1 MKDKG
6 KEKDK
11 EKNKEGIK
19 IDKSSFVAYKTNNIS
34 KDYTLGKTLGS
45 GSFGTVRK
53 AIHKETKQERA
64 IKILKKSGQ
73 DEEKFFL
80 EVNILSK
87 LTHPNI
93 MHIYEFYEDKANYYI
108 VSELCKGGELFDMIT
123 EKGAFKESEACP
135 LMHQLMSAITYCH
148 QNRIVHRD
156 LKPENILL
164 EDKNRDNPVIKL
176 IDWGG
181 ARYFSKHK
189 KMTKINGTPYYI
201 APEVL
206 SETYNEKCDVWSA
219 GVILY
224 ILLCGYPP
232 FNGETDKEIMEAV
245 KKGEFDFPEEEWSV
259 ITEEGKDLIKKMLTY
274 DPKKRLSAAQTLG
287 HPWFQTFKGKNKG
300 DKKIAQSA
308 LDNMKRFK
316 RNKQFEQATISFIVN
331 QLITK
336 EERTE
341 LMKQFTEWD
350 KNGDGVLSKEEIL
363 EGYRNAYGS
372 ADPDE
377 VDNMIKSVDLDGNGV
392 IDYNEFLNCTMN
404 RDKILSKKNL
414 EFAFKA
420 FDKDNSGAIS
430 IDEIMLI
437 FKKSN
442 NNVDMK
448 VFENMIKEADVNGDG
463 EIEFDEF
470 KEIMEKFFN

>member
-1 MKDKG
+1 
-6 KEKDK
+6 
-11 EKNKEGIK
+11 
-19 IDKSSFVAYKTNNIS
+19 
-34 KDYTLGKTLGS
+34 
-45 GSFGTVRK
+45 
-53 AIHKETKQERA
+53 
-64 IKILKKSGQ
+64 
-73 DEEKFFL
+73 
-80 EVNILSK
+80 
-87 LTHPNI
+87 
-93 MHIYEFYEDKANYYI
+93 
-108 VSELCKGGELFDMIT
+108 MIT
-123 EKGAFKESEACP
+123 EKGAFNEAEACP
-135 LMHQLMSAITYCH
+135 LMHQLMSAICYCH

-189 KMTKINGTPYYI
+189 KMSKVNGTPYYI

-206 SETYNEKCDVWSA
+206 SETYDEKCDIWSA
-219 GVILY
+219 GVIFY

-274 DPKKRLSAAQTLG
+274 DPKKRLSASQVLA
-287 HPWFQTFKGKNKG
+287 HPWFNTFKGKNKG

-363 EGYRNAYGS
+363 EGYRNTYGS

-404 RDKILSKKNL
+404 RDKIISKKNL
-414 EFAFKA
+414 EYAFKA

-437 FKKSN
+437 FKKTN
-442 NNVDMK
+442 NDVDIK

-470 KEIMEKFFN
+470 KDIMEKFFK

>member
-1 MKDKG
+1 MSMILSSMLLLTLIGGILTNKNGDIPIHDTSNKPVEEVVEDTIKSYKG
-6 KEKDK
+6 TISDEYNVPSEVMNVIINYMD
-11 EKNKEGIK
+11 NYY
-19 IDKSSFVAYKTNNIS
+19 SSLAKLELQDMSSLFNNPLALEIS
-34 KDYTLGKTLGS
+34 N
-45 GSFGTVRK
+45 
-53 AIHKETKQERA
+53 RA
-64 IKILKKSGQ
+64 IDLLI
-73 DEEKFFL
+73 
-80 EVNILSK
+80 NTRK
-87 LTHPNI
+87 L
-93 MHIYEFYEDKANYYI
+93 YD
-108 VSELCKGGELFDMIT
+108 FDFSFNN
-123 EKGAFKESEACP
+123 A
-135 LMHQLMSAITYCH
+135 HY
-148 QNRIVHRD
+148 D
-156 LKPENILL
+156 LKVTDYSTSGNIYKVSLL
-164 EDKNRDNPVIKL
+164 EDKNKEHPVIKL

-189 KMTKINGTPYYI
+189 KMSKVNGTPYYI

-206 SETYNEKCDVWSA
+206 NEVYDEKCDIWSA

-232 FNGETDKEIMEAV
+232 FNGETDKEIMDAV
-245 KKGEFDFPEEEWSV
+245 KKGEFDFPEEEWDV

-274 DPKKRLSAAQTLG
+274 DPKKRFSANQVLQ
-287 HPWFQTFKGKNKG
+287 HPWFNTFKGKNKAN
-300 DKKIAQSA
+300 KKIAQSA

-316 RNKQFEQATISFIVN
+316 RNKQFEQATISFIIN

-404 RDKILSKKNL
+404 RDKIISKKNL
-414 EFAFKA
+414 ELAFQA

-437 FKKSN
+437 FKKTN
-442 NNVDMK
+442 NDVDIK
-448 VFENMIKEADVNGDG
+448 IFENMIKEADINGDG

-470 KEIMEKFFN
+470 KDIMEKFFK

>member
-1 MKDKG
+1 MESKG
-6 KEKDK
+6 KE
-11 EKNKEGIK
+11 NII
-19 IDKSSFVAYKTNNIS
+19 IDKASFVSYKTNNIS
-34 KDYTLGKTLGS
+34 QEYSLGKTLGE

-53 AIHKETKQERA
+53 AVHKATKQERA

-123 EKGAFKESEACP
+123 EKGAFNEAEACP
-135 LMHQLMSAITYCH
+135 LMHQLM
-148 QNRIVHRD
+148 
-156 LKPENILL
+156 
-164 EDKNRDNPVIKL
+164 
-176 IDWGG
+176 WGG

-189 KMTKINGTPYYI
+189 KMSKVNGTPYYI

-206 SETYNEKCDVWSA
+206 DGTYDEKCDIWSA
-219 GVILY
+219 GVIFY

-259 ITEEGKDLIKKMLTY
+259 ITEEGKDLIRKMLQY
-274 DPKKRLSAAQTLG
+274 DPKKRLSAAQVLA
-287 HPWFQTFKGKNKG
+287 HPWFETFKGKKKS

-308 LDNMKRFK
+308 LNNMKRFK
-316 RNKQFEQATISFIVN
+316 RNRQFEQATISFIIN

-336 EERTE
+336 EEQKE
-341 LMKQFTEWD
+341 LMKTFTEWD

-363 EGYRNAYGS
+363 EGYRNTYGS

-404 RDKILSKKNL
+404 RDKIISKKNL
-414 EFAFKA
+414 EYAFKA

-437 FKKSN
+437 FKKTN
-442 NNVDMK
+442 NDVDIK

-470 KEIMEKFFN
+470 KDIMEKFFK

>member
-1 MKDKG
+1 MESNKKDKL
-6 KEKDK
+6 KLDK
-11 EKNKEGIK
+11 A
-19 IDKSSFVAYKTNNIS
+19 SFISYKTNNIS
-34 KDYTLGKTLGS
+34 KDYTLGKTLGQ

-53 AIHKETKQERA
+53 AIHKATKQERA

-123 EKGAFKESEACP
+123 EKGCFNESEAAP
-135 LMHQLMSAITYCH
+135 LMHQLMSAICYCH

-164 EDKNRDNPVIKL
+164 EDKNKEHPVIKL

-189 KMTKINGTPYYI
+189 KMSKVNGTPYYI

-206 SETYNEKCDVWSA
+206 NEVYDEKCDIWSA

-232 FNGETDKEIMEAV
+232 FNGETDKEIMDAV
-245 KKGEFDFPEEEWSV
+245 KKGEFDFPEEEWNV
-259 ITEEGKDLIKKMLTY
+259 ITDEGKDLIKKMLTY
-274 DPKKRLSAAQTLG
+274 DPKKRPSANQVLQ
-287 HPWFQTFKGKNKG
+287 HPWFTTFKGKNKAN
-300 DKKIAQSA
+300 KKIAQSA

-316 RNKQFEQATISFIVN
+316 RNKQFEQATISFIIN

-404 RDKILSKKNL
+404 RDKIR
-414 EFAFKA
+414 
-420 FDKDNSGAIS
+420 AIS

-437 FKKSN
+437 FKKTN
-442 NNVDMK
+442 NDVDIK
-448 VFENMIKEADVNGDG
+448 IFENMIKEADINGDG

-470 KEIMEKFFN
+470 KDIMEKFFK

>member
-1 MKDKG
+1 MDSQ
-6 KEKDK
+6 KE
-11 EKNKEGIK
+11 NIK
-19 IDKSSFVAYKTNNIS
+19 IDKASFVSYKTNNIS
-34 KDYTLGKTLGS
+34 QDYTLGKTLGQ

-53 AIHKETKQERA
+53 AIHKATKQERA
-64 IKILKKSGQ
+64 IKILKKSAQ

-123 EKGAFKESEACP
+123 EKGSFNEAEACP
-135 LMHQLMSAITYCH
+135 LMHQLMSAICYCH

-189 KMTKINGTPYYI
+189 KMSKVNGTPYYI

-206 SETYNEKCDVWSA
+206 GETYDEKCDIWSA
-219 GVILY
+219 GVIFY

-245 KKGEFDFPEEEWSV
+245 KKGEFDFP
-259 ITEEGKDLIKKMLTY
+259 
-274 DPKKRLSAAQTLG
+274 
-287 HPWFQTFKGKNKG
+287 PWFNTFKGKNKT

-316 RNKQFEQATISFIVN
+316 RNKQFEQATISFIIN

-336 EERTE
+336 EERNE

-363 EGYRNAYGS
+363 EGYRNTYGS

-404 RDKILSKKNL
+404 RDKIISKKNL
-414 EFAFKA
+414 EYAFKA

-437 FKKSN
+437 FKKTN
-442 NNVDMK
+442 NDVDIK
-448 VFENMIKEADVNGDG
+448 IFENMIKEADVNGDG

-470 KEIMEKFFN
+470 KDIMENFFK